1 MKVLFIQPLKTPKTV
16 EIDGTLESMQKLVG
30 GYIEAIYPF
39 EDGEIAS
46 FATRKESLRV
56 TPQPRL
62 IRYRG

>member
-39 EDGEIAS
+39 EDGEILLSSVAM
-46 FATRKESLRV
+46 
-56 TPQPRL
+56 
-62 IRYRG
+62 